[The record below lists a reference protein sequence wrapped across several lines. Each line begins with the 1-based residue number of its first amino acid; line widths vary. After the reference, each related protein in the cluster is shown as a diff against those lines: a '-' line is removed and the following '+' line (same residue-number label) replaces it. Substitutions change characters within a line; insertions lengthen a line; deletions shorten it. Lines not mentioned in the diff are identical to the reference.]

1 LEWRASGALSRFGTI
16 GSIQVAE
23 TENLADAVRRAREV
37 EAAHF
42 DAIRGFVDS
51 KSLRLQ
57 VLKLDIEGL
66 IKQDPDAP
74 KMFNLALLPGEPPRL
89 WVDLVT
95 SVVMEP
101 DARTYRLQQD
111 LEWGREI
118 LLETL
123 KREEIIKFL
132 RVYLAHR
139 LVQRERQLAGMR
151 VPQTA
156 AVNGH
161 SNAVIAYASLT
172 GFLLGLIATLLAAI
186 SLGKLKF

>member
-1 LEWRASGALSRFGTI
+1 MARRRDIVPFWHI
-16 GSIQVAE
+16 GEHRVAE
-23 TENLADAVRRAREV
+23 PENLAEAVRQAREM
-37 EAAHF
+37 EAVHF
-42 DAIRGFVDS
+42 EALRGFADS

-74 KMFNLALLPGEPPRL
+74 RIFHLALLPGEPPRL

-95 SVVMEP
+95 AVVMEP
-101 DARTYRLQQD
+101 DHRTYRLVQD

-118 LLETL
+118 LLETP
-123 KREEIIKFL
+123 KREEIVKFL

-151 VPQTA
+151 QPQG
-156 AVNGH
+156 VVQGH
-161 SNAVIAYASLT
+161 SNAVVAYAWVT
-172 GFLLGLIATLLAAI
+172 GFLLGLTAALLGAI

>member
-1 LEWRASGALSRFGTI
+1 MARRREIVPFWHNWEKR
-16 GSIQVAE
+16 VAE
-23 TENLADAVRRAREV
+23 PENLAEAVRQAREM
-37 EAAHF
+37 EAFHF
-42 DAIRGFVDS
+42 EAVRGFADS

-89 WVDLVT
+89 WIDLVT

-101 DARTYRLQQD
+101 DHRTYRLMQD

-118 LLETL
+118 LLETT
-123 KREEIIKFL
+123 KREEIVKFL

-151 VPQTA
+151 VPQM
-156 AVNGH
+156 VSSGH
-161 SNAVIAYASLT
+161 TTPVVAYAWLT
-172 GFLLGLIATLLAAI
+172 GFLLGLTAALLAAM
-186 SLGKLKF
+186 SLGKLKI